1 MTSAE
6 ENSTLLAFPLKL
18 RTDALDAGSIVIE
31 ADFAEGTLAMLAGI
45 STVKVSITDADSY
58 AYAAGELAKIKAVAK
73 KIDADRKELTKPL
86 DDEKS
91 KVMDYVRPYTS
102 ALERAEAEFKRA
114 LLAYEQEQ
122 TRKRELAEAEEAERL
137 RKKQETLVKRAENA
151 EAGGHEEKAETL
163 REQAATAV
171 YVAPPPVAA
180 PPKVSG
186 LSSRKTYGVEVIDLS
201 ALAKACVAQ
210 SLLNEAAGDPAKL
223 MQIITALAAKPA
235 PMKYLAADT
244 KVLNTIASAMKEDY
258 DVPGTKLVIGA
269 SMSSR
274 AAK

>member
-6 ENSTLLAFPLKL
+6 TASQEKSTLLAFPLKL
-18 RTDALDAGSIVIE
+18 RTDALNAGSIVIE

-45 STVKVSITDADSY
+45 STVKVNVTDAYSY
-58 AYAAGELAKIKAVAK
+58 AYAAVELAKIKAVAK

-122 TRKRELAEAEEAERL
+122 SRKRQLAEAEEAERL
-137 RKKQETLVKRAENA
+137 RKQQEALAKRAEKA

-163 REQAATAV
+163 RDQAAAAV

-186 LSSRKTYGVEVIDLS
+186 LSSRKTYSVEVANLMELVKAVAEGRAPLKYLS
-201 ALAKACVAQ
+201 A
-210 SLLNEAAGDPAKL
+210 D
-223 MQIITALAAKPA
+223 M
-235 PMKYLAADT
+235 
-244 KVLNTIASAMKEDY
+244 KVLNTIAGAMKEDFS
-258 DVPGTKLVIGA
+258 VPGVKLVVGA
-269 SMSSR
+269 SMSVR